1 MKCAMRTNLMMGVTL
16 IASLLLTACSSDQN
30 DDAVVEKD
38 IIRPVKL
45 ITIES
50 TDAINIRRF
59 PAELKASE
67 EADLAF
73 RVGGQLMQLNVVS
86 GQRVKKG
93 ELLASLDPT
102 DFKLQVELAQANQYL
117 ADAQFKRIQTIF
129 KQNATTKSE
138 YDSAKASL
146 DQANN
151 ALQSAKNQMQYT
163 QVFAPFDGVIASVD
177 TENFQYVSATQ
188 TLMHIQ
194 NIDNLDVEFQVPESL
209 VVSIKS
215 TKSDYRAKVVVDVA
229 PEEELYGAYK
239 EHNTTPDN
247 TTMAYDVTLKLI
259 RQGKTVNTLLPGMTA
274 NVDLDLS
281 AILGTKKHITVPV
294 EAVLRHED
302 TSTGQS
308 SSTVWVFNG
317 ETNKLEAR
325 TVTLGSLQGNHVEII
340 SGLNAGEQIVA
351 AGVYSLTETMQV
363 RPWTRERGL

>member
-1 MKCAMRTNLMMGVTL
+1 MNCVKRRNLIMGITFA
-16 IASLLLTACSSDQN
+16 ASLFLTACSSDQN
-30 DDAVVEKD
+30 DVAVVEKD
-38 IIRPVKL
+38 IVRPVKL

-59 PAELKASE
+59 PAELKASK

-102 DFKLQVELAQANQYL
+102 DFRLEVELAQANQYL
-117 ADAQFKRIQTIF
+117 ADAQFKRIQTIY
-129 KQNATTKSE
+129 KQNATTRSE

-163 QVFAPFDGVIASVD
+163 QVFAPFDGVISSVS

-194 NIDNLDVEFQVPESL
+194 DIDNLDVEFQVPESL
-209 VVSIKS
+209 VVNIKS
-215 TKSDYRAKVVVDVA
+215 TRINYMAKVVVDVA
-229 PEEELYGAYK
+229 PNEELYGTYK
-239 EHNTTPDN
+239 EHNTTPDD
-247 TTMAYDVTLKLI
+247 TTMAYDVTLNLI
-259 RQGKTVNTLLPGMTA
+259 KKSDVKHTLLPGMTA
-274 NVDLDLS
+274 NVDIDLS

-308 SSTVWVFNG
+308 SSSVWVFNSG
-317 ETNKLEAR
+317 TNKVEAR
-325 TVTLGSLQGNHVEII
+325 TVTLGSLQGNNVEIT
-340 SGLNAGEQIVA
+340 SGLDAGEQIVA
-351 AGVYSLTETMQV
+351 AGVYSLTDSMQV

>member
-1 MKCAMRTNLMMGVTL
+1 M
-16 IASLLLTACSSDQN
+16 ASLFLTACSSDQN
-30 DDAVVEKD
+30 DDEVVEKE
-38 IIRPVKL
+38 IVRPVKL

-59 PAELKASE
+59 PAEIKASE

-102 DFKLQVELAQANQYL
+102 DFKLEVELAQANQYL

-138 YDSAKASL
+138 YDSAKATL

-151 ALQSAKNQMQYT
+151 ALQTAKNKMQYT
-163 QVFAPFDGVIASVD
+163 QVFAPFDGVISSVS

-194 NIDNLDVEFQVPESL
+194 NIDDLDVEFQVPESL
-209 VVSIKS
+209 VVNIRS
-215 TKSDYRAKVVVDVA
+215 THTDYMAKVVVDVA
-229 PEEELYGAYK
+229 PDEKLYGTYK
-239 EHNTTPDN
+239 EHNTTPDD
-247 TTMAYDVTLKLI
+247 TTMAYDVTLNLI
-259 RQGKTVNTLLPGMTA
+259 KKGNVTRTLLPGMTA
-274 NVDLDLS
+274 NVDIDLS
-281 AILGTKKHITVPV
+281 ALLGTQKHLTVPV
-294 EAVLRHED
+294 EAVLRHEN

-308 SSTVWVFNG
+308 NSTVWIFNSD
-317 ETNKLEAR
+317 TNKLEAR
-325 TVTLGSLQGNHVEII
+325 TVTLGSLQGDNVEII
-340 SGLNAGEQIVA
+340 EGLKAGEQIVA

>member
-1 MKCAMRTNLMMGVTL
+1 MKRAKRNNIIMSATL
-16 IASLLLTACSSDQN
+16 AASLFLTACSSDQN
-30 DDAVVEKD
+30 EDTVVEKD
-38 IIRPVKL
+38 IVRPVKL

-93 ELLASLDPT
+93 ERLASLDTT

-117 ADAQFKRIQTIF
+117 AEAQFKRIQTIF

-151 ALQSAKNQMQYT
+151 ALQSSKNQLNYT
-163 QVFAPFDGVIASVD
+163 QVFAPFDGVIASVS

-194 NIDNLDVEFQVPESL
+194 NIDQLDVEFQVPESL

-215 TKSDYRAKVVVDVA
+215 THADYMANVVVDVA
-229 PEEELYGAYK
+229 PKEKLYGTYK
-239 EHNTTPDN
+239 EHNTTPDD
-247 TTMAYDVTLKLI
+247 TTMAYNVTLNLI
-259 RQGKTVNTLLPGMTA
+259 KKPSVEQTLLPGMTA
-274 NVDLDLS
+274 NVDIDLS
-281 AILGTKKHITVPV
+281 TILGKEKHITVPV

-308 SSTVWVFNG
+308 NSSVWVFNKDTQKV
-317 ETNKLEAR
+317 ESR
-325 TVTLGSLQGNHVEII
+325 TVTLGALLDDQVEIT
-340 SGLNAGEQIVA
+340 SGLSAGEQIVA
-351 AGVYSLTETMQV
+351 AGVYSLTDSMHV